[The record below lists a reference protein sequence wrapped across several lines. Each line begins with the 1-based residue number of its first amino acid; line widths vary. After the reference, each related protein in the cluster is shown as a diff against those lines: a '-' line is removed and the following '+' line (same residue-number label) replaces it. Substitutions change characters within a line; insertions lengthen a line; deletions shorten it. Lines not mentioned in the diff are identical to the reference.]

1 VSATTSTNR
10 VHQWYEVCLDNGSQ
24 VNIVDP
30 RLLSNLQTCSH
41 TYRSMNGAAATESV
55 GYLDGFFDCQTC
67 TTCLANI
74 ISMADVEDLYPVTS
88 VQGESITVHM
98 EDREVVN
105 HRRDKMY
112 MADFSDWVVDDEDK
126 VHELYTDLSLMTA
139 ADRERMYTR
148 KEVHRSLEAGEFL
161 RALGYPTEKEALNFV
176 RDGNVTNIPFTV
188 DEVKR
193 FYDIYG
199 PQVAGI
205 RGRTTHKHAVR
216 TVTEDSGSKME
227 RTAQKVV
234 ADVMHVA
241 SDKFLVSVSSPLELL
256 MTCHVKDVSKDS
268 LGKGIQSHMSTLR
281 SRVFEPTKF
290 YVDPHKSLSALKGA
304 FPGIEID
311 DCGAG
316 DHLDKVETR
325 IRRIKEIVRLIIAGL
340 PYCLPRERLKDL
352 ITYAVSRII
361 LKQTASLIDNVSPR
375 VKFTG
380 VKPGFDAEFGLAFG
394 DYVEAY
400 NPRCQQ

>member
-1 VSATTSTNR
+1 VD
-10 VHQWYEVCLDNGSQ
+10 QWYKVCLDNGSQ

-74 ISMADVEDLYPVTS
+74 ISMADVEDLYPVTY

-126 VHELYTDLSLMTA
+126 VQELYTTLSLMTA

-161 RALGYPTEKEALNFV
+161 RALGYPTEKEALNFL

-227 RTAQKVV
+227 RTAQEVV

-256 MTCHVKDVSKDS
+256 
-268 LGKGIQSHMSTLR
+268 ILR